1 MSHSSNKR
9 SIVKSVIYCFLSFML
24 AFTLFLFSICMVLR
38 LTIFSPDFMTNV
50 MADTAYNDMVKDEL
64 TSSLK
69 SLGDASGLDDEFI
82 KNFVKD
88 IDLIEVETEY
98 ISSFYSGEKTLVDTT
113 TFKQNM
119 RNALDKYI
127 EDRNIDKSKANE
139 KNLSY
144 LVDQASDKYVNL
156 VSIPFFSIVGNYI
169 YKLDGPLRTAEIGLG
184 IFALIIAAVIFF
196 TNEYKH
202 RRYKYLCY
210 GCTGAFLA
218 VTVIPA
224 VVFISGFIPKV
235 NIGTRSTYN
244 LFVGYF
250 NSLFMHFWFFSG
262 ALLFLSVLTF
272 FLFYTRFKKAI
283 GEG

>member
-1 MSHSSNKR
+1 MSHSSKKR
-9 SIVKSVIYCFLSFML
+9 STVKSLVYCFLSFML

-38 LTIFSPDFMTNV
+38 LTVFSPNFMTNV

-64 TSSLK
+64 TDKLK
-69 SLGDASGLDDEFI
+69 SLGNASGLDEKFVQ
-82 KNFVKD
+82 NFVRD

-98 ISSFYSGEKTLVDTT
+98 ISAFYSGEKTLVDTT
-113 TFKQNM
+113 KFKQNM

-127 EDRNIDKSKANE
+127 EDNNIDKSKAND

-144 LVDQASDKYVNL
+144 LIDEASAEYVNQ
-156 VSIPFFSIVGNYI
+156 VSIPFFSVIGNYI
-169 YKLDGPLRTAEIGLG
+169 HKLDTPLRIAEISLG
-184 IFALIIAAVIFF
+184 VFALIIATVIIF

-210 GCTGAFLA
+210 GCSGAFLA
-218 VTVIPA
+218 VTAIPVA
-224 VVFISGFIPKV
+224 AFASGFIPKV
-235 NIGTRSTYN
+235 NIGTRSLYN

-272 FLFYTRFKKAI
+272 FLFYTRFKKAV